1 MSDAEELVKRIRDGD
16 FSNLNEASDMIE
28 RLTAENA
35 TLRKD
40 AEQSASMSSIL
51 SIYEVERLRR
61 IIGYI
66 AAELMIAGD
75 KRTFPEIV
83 ETASK
88 ATSFESGDEIFSA
101 CSLCDTHA
109 ECASEG
115 RCLSTFT
122 R

>member
-16 FSNLNEASDMIE
+16 FSNLNEAADLIE
-28 RLTAENA
+28 RLA
-35 TLRKD
+35 TER
-40 AEQSASMSSIL
+40 SASMSSIL